1 MIGCVLLGAAGL
13 FLAAKAFHFRR
24 YGCGGHGRWGHHGH
38 HFGPGAGGGWE
49 GTEPWE
55 PGGGGGFGRG
65 FVLRGIAERL
75 DASPAQERVI
85 RDAADE
91 LHEAAHKLRGEA
103 RRTRADVADAFRK
116 PHFDEVLFGELFA
129 RHDRSL
135 EELRKAFVGA
145 GAKVHDA
152 LDERQRARLA
162 DLIESGPGGGG
173 GGGGAGGGWG
183 GRGGWGRRW

>member
-13 FLAAKAFHFRR
+13 FMAAKMFHWRR
-24 YGCGGHGRWGHHGH
+24 HGCGGYGRWGHHDH
-38 HFGPGAGGGWE
+38 HDHHS
-49 GTEPWE
+49 EPWE

-116 PHFDEVLFGELFA
+116 PSFDAVMFGELFA

-162 DLIESGPGGGG
+162 DLIEQGPWGWRRGG
-173 GGGGAGGGWG
+173 GGGWG